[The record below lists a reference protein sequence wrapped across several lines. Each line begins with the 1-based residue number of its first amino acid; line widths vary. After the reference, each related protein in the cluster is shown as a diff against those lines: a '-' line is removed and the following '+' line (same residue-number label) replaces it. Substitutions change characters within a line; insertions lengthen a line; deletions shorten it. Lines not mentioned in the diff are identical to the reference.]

1 MVEVFSTYLG
11 GYSSKEILLNTS
23 KYFSHKFHFFSERCK
38 MDSDN
43 SNRKTSYF
51 HAQKILDA
59 AADIKTKKVE
69 EWGLGERQND
79 PIYLK
84 IRVYSEKKITWTY
97 ILNWA
102 LHKMI
107 HLISWLT
114 FYIPNTFYWLSFFL
128 LTDSR

>member
-1 MVEVFSTYLG
+1 
-11 GYSSKEILLNTS
+11 
-23 KYFSHKFHFFSERCK
+23 

-84 IRVYSEKKITWTY
+84 IRVYSEKKITCTY
-97 ILNWA
+97 IVLNWA

-107 HLISWLT
+107 HLISWPT
-114 FYIPNTFYWLSFFL
+114 FYI
-128 LTDSR
+128 

>member
-1 MVEVFSTYLG
+1 
-11 GYSSKEILLNTS
+11 
-23 KYFSHKFHFFSERCK
+23 

-59 AADIKTKKVE
+59 AADIKTKKSRGVRTE
-69 EWGLGERQND
+69 EIQND

-84 IRVYSEKKITWTY
+84 IRVYSEKKITYTY

-107 HLISWLT
+107 HLISWPT
-114 FYIPNTFYWLSFFL
+114 FYIYT
-128 LTDSR
+128 

>member
-1 MVEVFSTYLG
+1 
-11 GYSSKEILLNTS
+11 
-23 KYFSHKFHFFSERCK
+23 

-84 IRVYSEKKITWTY
+84 IRVYSEKKNHMYLYTQLGFTQNDPPHQLANILY
-97 ILNWA
+97 IG
-102 LHKMI
+102 
-107 HLISWLT
+107 LIST
-114 FYIPNTFYWLSFFL
+114 
-128 LTDSR
+128 

>member
-1 MVEVFSTYLG
+1 
-11 GYSSKEILLNTS
+11 
-23 KYFSHKFHFFSERCK
+23 

-59 AADIKTKKVE
+59 AADIKTKKSRGVRTE
-69 EWGLGERQND
+69 EIQND

-84 IRVYSEKKITWTY
+84 IRVYSEKKITCTYGTY

-107 HLISWLT
+107 HLISSST
-114 FYIPNTFYWLSFFL
+114 FYVPT
-128 LTDSR
+128 

>member
-1 MVEVFSTYLG
+1 
-11 GYSSKEILLNTS
+11 
-23 KYFSHKFHFFSERCK
+23 

-84 IRVYSEKKITWTY
+84 IRVYSEKKSHILIYSIGLYKKWSIWSVGQHFIYLTY
-97 ILNWA
+97 IG
-102 LHKMI
+102 
-107 HLISWLT
+107 LISTKL
-114 FYIPNTFYWLSFFL
+114 YWFSLPL
-128 LTDSR
+128 LN